1 MTDSRPASELQADEG
16 VPDAP
21 AEAARPPLWRR
32 LAILDWIAIALFVL
46 GWTAV
51 GTGLLPAHDARATI
65 TRILPLLVFL
75 GSVVVLARL
84 DSEAQLFDVLAFRLT
99 ALGRGRTWV
108 LFPLC
113 VLFAAATT
121 IFLNL
126 DTTAVLL
133 TPVLLATARRAR
145 MTALP
150 LAMTTVWLANTA
162 SLLLP
167 VSNLT
172 NLLAANRVGLKT
184 LPFARQMALPQL
196 AVLGVVTLALWLFYW
211 RSEPTRYQVPPQLR
225 PRNRRTFALASVCTV
240 MFIAGI
246 LAGVSIAVAAVVT
259 AAVLTLGFV
268 RWDRSSLTW
277 NLVSWRL
284 LVFVTGL
291 FLVVDTIGRHG
302 LSSLVSSLIGTDPG
316 SAGIVRA
323 AATGAGLSNAVNN
336 LPAYVAGEA
345 VIPVANHLQLIGLL
359 IGTNVGPVIVPWASL
374 ATLIWAEHCRH
385 AGVTI
390 NWRRFMV
397 TGALMAAGALT
408 AAVAVLIA
416 MPLLALRLF
425 RDTYFDSSSSRVMVL
440 GCIYPANPSWAGS
453 GEAACLFP
461 DVGPWPPGFFWPWR
475 GGLRALWPAGVRRV
489 VSWASRPSK
498 MAWSPNSKLCS
509 GVAA

>member
-1 MTDSRPASELQADEG
+1 MTDSGPASELQGDEG
-16 VPDAP
+16 VPGAP
-21 AEAARPPLWRR
+21 AEAARTLLWRR
-32 LAILDWIAIALFVL
+32 LAILDWIAITLFVL
-46 GWTAV
+46 GWAAV
-51 GTGLLPAHDARATI
+51 ATGLLPAHDARATV

-75 GSVVVLARL
+75 GSVIVLARL
-84 DSEAQLFDVLAFRLT
+84 DSAAQLFDVLAFRLT
-99 ALGRGRTWV
+99 VLGRGRTWV

-145 MTALP
+145 MTALT

-184 LPFARQMALPQL
+184 LPFARQMALPKL
-196 AVLGVVTLALWLFYW
+196 AVLGVVTIALWLFYW
-211 RSEPTRYQVPPQLR
+211 RSEPTRYEVPPQLR
-225 PRNRRTFALASVCTV
+225 PRNRRTFALAGVCTV

-259 AAVLTLGFV
+259 AALLALGFA

-277 NLVSWRL
+277 DLISWRL

-302 LSSLVSSLIGTDPG
+302 LSSLVSSLIGTDSG
-316 SAGIVRA
+316 GAGIVRA

-385 AGVTI
+385 AGVRI
-390 NWRRFMV
+390 NWRQFMV
-397 TGALMAAGALT
+397 TGAVMAAGALT

-416 MPLLALRLF
+416 MPLRAAGITPGQNGCAA
-425 RDTYFDSSSSRVMVL
+425 RDSNPE
-440 GCIYPANPSWAGS
+440 PA
-453 GEAACLFP
+453 
-461 DVGPWPPGFFWPWR
+461 D
-475 GGLRALWPAGVRRV
+475 
-489 VSWASRPSK
+489 
-498 MAWSPNSKLCS
+498 
-509 GVAA
+509 

>member
-1 MTDSRPASELQADEG
+1 MTDSGPASELQAGEG
-16 VPDAP
+16 VPDAT
-21 AEAARPPLWRR
+21 AEASRTPLWRR
-32 LAILDWIAIALFVL
+32 LAILDWIAITLFVL
-46 GWTAV
+46 GWTFVA
-51 GTGLLPAHDARATI
+51 TGLLSAHDARATV

-84 DSEAQLFDVLAFRLT
+84 DSEAQLFDVLALRLT
-99 ALGRGRTWV
+99 ALGRGRTWI

-145 MTALP
+145 MSALP

-172 NLLAANRVGLKT
+172 NLLAADRVGLKT
-184 LPFARQMALPQL
+184 LPFALPQL
-196 AVLGVVTLALWLFYW
+196 AALGVVTLALWLFYW
-211 RSEPTRYQVPPQLR
+211 RSEPTRYEVPPQLR
-225 PRNRRTFALASVCTV
+225 PRNPRTFALAGVCTV
-240 MFIAGI
+240 IFIAGI
-246 LAGVSIAVAAVVT
+246 LAGVGIAVAAVVT
-259 AAVLTLGFV
+259 AALLTLGFV

-277 NLVSWRL
+277 NLFPWRL

-302 LSSLVSSLIGTDPG
+302 LSSLVSSLIGTDSGGPG
-316 SAGIVRA
+316 IARA
-323 AATGAGLSNAVNN
+323 AAVGAGLSNVLNN

-345 VIPVANHLQLIGLL
+345 VIPVPNHHQLIGLL
-359 IGTNVGPVIVPWASL
+359 IGTNIGPVITPWASL

-385 AGVTI
+385 AGITI
-390 NWRRFMV
+390 RWKWFMV
-397 TGALMAAGALT
+397 TGAVMAAGALI

-416 MPLLALRLF
+416 MP
-425 RDTYFDSSSSRVMVL
+425 
-440 GCIYPANPSWAGS
+440 
-453 GEAACLFP
+453 
-461 DVGPWPPGFFWPWR
+461 
-475 GGLRALWPAGVRRV
+475 
-489 VSWASRPSK
+489 
-498 MAWSPNSKLCS
+498 
-509 GVAA
+509 